1 MLWKQILGFSIFTIV
16 LQIQHFYY
24 KSFSLL
30 DILWI
35 LLGIFTFCDAWSSG
49 IYKKKDVKSLIN
61 VSPMGWGIAI
71 QLLTVVAYPLYLAN
85 RNKLKTQSNNNIFFV
100 FTIISGILAL
110 VLFVWAISV
119 PNILRVMGK

>member
-85 RNKLKTQSNNNIFFV
+85 RNKLKTQSNNNYIFCFYYN
-100 FTIISGILAL
+100 IWNISISS
-110 VLFVWAISV
+110 FVWAISV